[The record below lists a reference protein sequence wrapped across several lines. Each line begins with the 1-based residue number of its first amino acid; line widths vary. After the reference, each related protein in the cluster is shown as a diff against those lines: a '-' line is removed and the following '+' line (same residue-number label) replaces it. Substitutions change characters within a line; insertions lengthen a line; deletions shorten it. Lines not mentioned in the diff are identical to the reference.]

1 MTINDKTKQAMASTS
16 ISKATTPMD
25 SMLTLLAKDT
35 MKQQFAM
42 ALPAH
47 LQKNADRYIRSF
59 MTQLRQVPKL
69 LDCSQN
75 SLLGAMLTGTA
86 LGLDP
91 TPSLGEFYILPYG
104 REATFQLGYKGML
117 ALAYRGGVKKIW
129 AHEVCENDEFELAWG
144 ADEHLMHKPCLDN
157 ERGRGA
163 VIGYYAAAIL
173 PNGTTTFFYMT
184 KTEVLE
190 HAKRFSPSWN
200 RGPWQTDFDEMA
212 KKTCAKQL
220 FKWLPK
226 STEMAHAIE
235 RDESI
240 VKAEPSR
247 VVHNVDDVLDME
259 VSTVDVVSTETE
271 EAPTGTD
278 TQA

>member
-75 SLLGAMLTGTA
+75 SLLGAMLTGAA

-104 REATFQLGYKGML
+104 REATFQLG
-117 ALAYRGGVKKIW
+117 
-129 AHEVCENDEFELAWG
+129 
-144 ADEHLMHKPCLDN
+144 
-157 ERGRGA
+157 
-163 VIGYYAAAIL
+163 
-173 PNGTTTFFYMT
+173 
-184 KTEVLE
+184 
-190 HAKRFSPSWN
+190 
-200 RGPWQTDFDEMA
+200 
-212 KKTCAKQL
+212 
-220 FKWLPK
+220 
-226 STEMAHAIE
+226 
-235 RDESI
+235 
-240 VKAEPSR
+240 
-247 VVHNVDDVLDME
+247 
-259 VSTVDVVSTETE
+259 
-271 EAPTGTD
+271 
-278 TQA
+278 